1 MENSNEILNELT
13 NILQQ
18 IQEKLSKLNTEVER
32 NQNKNNNQD
41 KEIEELRLQIDK
53 IIRKFDDTDYQIQKV
68 NLKVEQLWNHL
79 DNSWLN
85 KLKEDMQKF
94 VTEMTAKNYEFML
107 TVMEE
112 KMSKERKRADF
123 WYKLI
128 LGIFGTGG
136 LIAILLN
143 YFL

>member
-1 MENSNEILNELT
+1 MTALNELL
-13 NILQQ
+13 IVLQK
-18 IQEKLSKLNTEVER
+18 IQEQLEGYSKEIENAKESNR
-32 NQNKNNNQD
+32 KQD
-41 KEIEELRLQIDK
+41 KEIEALKAQVEKILQ
-53 IIRKFDDTDYQIQKV
+53 KFDDTDYQIQKV
-68 NLKVEQLWNHL
+68 NLKVEQLWKHL
-79 DNSWLN
+79 DNSWQD
-85 KLKEDMQKF
+85 KLKGDMQKF
-94 VTEMTAKNYEFML
+94 VTEMTKKNYEFML
-107 TVMEE
+107 KVMEE

>member
-1 MENSNEILNELT
+1 MTALDELL
-13 NILQQ
+13 IVLQK
-18 IQEKLSKLNTEVER
+18 IQEQLDGYSKEIENAKESNR
-32 NQNKNNNQD
+32 KQD
-41 KEIEELRLQIDK
+41 KEIEALKAQVEKILQ
-53 IIRKFDDTDYQIQKV
+53 KFDDTDYQIQKV
-68 NLKVEQLWNHL
+68 NLKVEQLWKHL
-79 DNSWLN
+79 DNSWQD

-107 TVMEE
+107 KVMEE

-143 YFL
+143 YLL

>member
-79 DNSWLN
+79 DNSWQN

-143 YFL
+143 YLL

>member
-1 MENSNEILNELT
+1 MNELT

-18 IQEKLSKLNTEVER
+18 IQEQLSKLNTEVER

-79 DNSWLN
+79 DNSWQD

-112 KMSKERKRADF
+112 KMDKERKKADF

-128 LGIFGTGG
+128 LAIFGTGG
-136 LIAILLN
+136 IVAIILN
-143 YFL
+143 YLL

>member
-1 MENSNEILNELT
+1 MKAVDELVLT
-13 NILQQ
+13 LKKIEEQ
-18 IQEKLSKLNTEVER
+18 LNTLTSEVEK

-79 DNSWLN
+79 DNSWQD
-85 KLKEDMQKF
+85 KLKENMQKF

-112 KMSKERKRADF
+112 KMSKERKRVDF

-143 YFL
+143 YLL

>member
-79 DNSWLN
+79 DNSWQN

>member
-1 MENSNEILNELT
+1 MTILDKLL
-13 NILQQ
+13 IVLQK
-18 IQEKLSKLNTEVER
+18 IQEQLEGYSKEIENAKESNR
-32 NQNKNNNQD
+32 KQD
-41 KEIEELRLQIDK
+41 KEIETLKAQVDK
-53 IIRKFDDTDYQIQKV
+53 ILRKFDDIDYQIQKV
-68 NLKVEQLWNHL
+68 SLKVEQLWKHL
-79 DNSWLN
+79 DNSWQD

-94 VTEMTAKNYEFML
+94 VTEMTKKNYEFML

-143 YFL
+143 YLL

>member
-1 MENSNEILNELT
+1 LEELL
-13 NILQQ
+13 NILKQ
-18 IQEKLSKLNTEVER
+18 IQEQLEEYSKEIENAKESNR
-32 NQNKNNNQD
+32 KQD
-41 KEIEELRLQIDK
+41 KEIETLKAQVDK
-53 IIRKFDDTDYQIQKV
+53 ILRKFDDTDYQIQKV
-68 NLKVEQLWNHL
+68 NLKVEQLWQHL
-79 DNSWLN
+79 DNSWQN

-107 TVMEE
+107 KVMEE

>member
-1 MENSNEILNELT
+1 VTALDELL
-13 NILQQ
+13 IVLQK
-18 IQEKLSKLNTEVER
+18 IQEQLEGYSKEIENAKESNR
-32 NQNKNNNQD
+32 KQD
-41 KEIEELRLQIDK
+41 KEIETLKAQVDK
-53 IIRKFDDTDYQIQKV
+53 ILRKFDDIDYQIQKV
-68 NLKVEQLWNHL
+68 SLKVEQLWKHL
-79 DNSWLN
+79 DNSWQD

-94 VTEMTAKNYEFML
+94 VTEMTKKNYEFML

>member
-1 MENSNEILNELT
+1 MNELL
-13 NILQQ
+13 IVLRQ
-18 IQEKLSKLNTEVER
+18 IQEQLEEYSKEIENAKESNR
-32 NQNKNNNQD
+32 KQD
-41 KEIEELRLQIDK
+41 KEIEALKAQVEKILQ
-53 IIRKFDDTDYQIQKV
+53 KFDDTDYQIQKV
-68 NLKVEQLWNHL
+68 NLKVEQLWKHL
-79 DNSWLN
+79 DNSWQD
-85 KLKEDMQKF
+85 KLKGDMQKF

-143 YFL
+143 YLL

>member
-1 MENSNEILNELT
+1 MDELL
-13 NILQQ
+13 IVLRQ
-18 IQEKLSKLNTEVER
+18 IQEQLEEYSKEIENAKESNR
-32 NQNKNNNQD
+32 KQD
-41 KEIEELRLQIDK
+41 KEIEALKAQVEKILQ
-53 IIRKFDDTDYQIQKV
+53 KFDDTDYQIQKV

-79 DNSWLN
+79 DNSWQD

-112 KMSKERKRADF
+112 KMDKERKKADF

-128 LGIFGTGG
+128 LAIFGTGG
-136 LIAILLN
+136 IVAIILN
-143 YFL
+143 YLL

>member
-1 MENSNEILNELT
+1 MKVVNELT

-18 IQEKLSKLNTEVER
+18 IQEQLSKLNTEVER

-79 DNSWLN
+79 DNSWQD

-94 VTEMTAKNYEFML
+94 VTEMAAKNYEFMQK
-107 TVMEE
+107 VMEE
-112 KMSKERKRADF
+112 KMDKERKRADF

-128 LGIFGTGG
+128 LAIFGTGG
-136 LIAILLN
+136 IVAIILN
-143 YFL
+143 YLL

>member
-1 MENSNEILNELT
+1 MEELL
-13 NILQQ
+13 NILKQ
-18 IQEKLSKLNTEVER
+18 IQEQLEGYSKEIENAKESNR
-32 NQNKNNNQD
+32 KQD
-41 KEIEELRLQIDK
+41 KEIETLKAQVDK
-53 IIRKFDDTDYQIQKV
+53 ILRKFDDTDYQIQKV
-68 NLKVEQLWNHL
+68 SFKVEQLWKHL
-79 DNSWLN
+79 DNSWQD

-94 VTEMTAKNYEFML
+94 VTEMTKKNYEFML
-107 TVMEE
+107 KVMEE

>member
-1 MENSNEILNELT
+1 MDELVLTLKKIEEQLT
-13 NILQQ
+13 N
-18 IQEKLSKLNTEVER
+18 LNMEVEK
-32 NQNKNNNQD
+32 NQECNNKQD
-41 KEIEELRLQIDK
+41 KEIEALKVQVDK

-68 NLKVEQLWNHL
+68 SLKVEQLWKHL
-79 DNSWLN
+79 DNSWQDN
-85 KLKEDMQKF
+85 LKEDMQKF

-128 LGIFGTGG
+128 LAIFGTGG
-136 LIAILLN
+136 IVAIILNLL
-143 YFL
+143 L

>member
-1 MENSNEILNELT
+1 M
-13 NILQQ
+13 NILKQ
-18 IQEKLSKLNTEVER
+18 IQEQLEGYSKEIENAKESNR
-32 NQNKNNNQD
+32 KQD
-41 KEIEELRLQIDK
+41 KEIEILKAQVDK
-53 IIRKFDDTDYQIQKV
+53 ILRKFDDTDYQIQKV
-68 NLKVEQLWNHL
+68 NLKVEQLWKHL
-79 DNSWLN
+79 DNSWQD
-85 KLKEDMQKF
+85 KLKGDMQKF

>member
-1 MENSNEILNELT
+1 MTALNELL
-13 NILQQ
+13 IVLQK
-18 IQEKLSKLNTEVER
+18 IQEQLEEYSKEIENAKESNR
-32 NQNKNNNQD
+32 KQD
-41 KEIEELRLQIDK
+41 KEIETLKAQVEKILQ
-53 IIRKFDDTDYQIQKV
+53 KFDDTDYQIQKV
-68 NLKVEQLWNHL
+68 SLKVEQLWQHL
-79 DNSWLN
+79 DNSWQD
-85 KLKEDMQKF
+85 KLKGDMQKF
-94 VTEMTAKNYEFML
+94 VTEMTKKNYEFML

>member
-1 MENSNEILNELT
+1 MNELT

-18 IQEKLSKLNTEVER
+18 IQEQLSKLNTEVER

-79 DNSWLN
+79 DNSWQD
-85 KLKEDMQKF
+85 KLKENMQKF

-112 KMSKERKRADF
+112 KMSKERKRVDF

-143 YFL
+143 YLL

>member
-1 MENSNEILNELT
+1 MNELT

-18 IQEKLSKLNTEVER
+18 IQEQLSKLNTEVER

-79 DNSWLN
+79 DNSWQD

-94 VTEMTAKNYEFML
+94 VTEMAAKNYEFMQK
-107 TVMEE
+107 VMEE
-112 KMSKERKRADF
+112 KMDKERKRADF

-128 LGIFGTGG
+128 LAIFGTGG
-136 LIAILLN
+136 IVAIILN
-143 YFL
+143 YLL